1 MTKSELMDTIYQALR
16 DQGNQAISR
25 QEVIMAVGLILDHCA
40 RALAAGERIE
50 IRNFGAF
57 TLHTIAAKA
66 GRNPKTG
73 APVAVPEKRS
83 VHFKPGQAMRR
94 LVNSQ

>member
-1 MTKSELMDTIYQALR
+1 MTKSELMDTMYQALR

-25 QEVIMAVGLILDHCA
+25 QEVIIAVGLILDHCA
-40 RALAAGERIE
+40 RALADGERIE
-50 IRNFGAF
+50 IRDFGSF

-73 APVAVPEKRS
+73 ASVAVPEKRS
-83 VHFKPGQAMRR
+83 VHFKPGQAMRIQ
-94 LVNSQ
+94 VNSQ

>member
-1 MTKSELMDTIYQALR
+1 MTKSELMDTMYQSLR

-50 IRNFGAF
+50 IRDFGAF
-57 TLHTIAAKA
+57 MLHTIAART

-73 APVAVPEKRS
+73 ASVAVTEKRR
-83 VHFKPGQAMRR
+83 VHFKPGQAMRVQ
-94 LVNSQ
+94 VNSQ

>member
-1 MTKSELMDTIYQALR
+1 MTKSELMDTMYQALR

-40 RALAAGERIE
+40 RALADGERIE
-50 IRNFGAF
+50 IRDFGVF
-57 TLHTIAAKA
+57 TLHTIPAKA

-73 APVAVPEKRS
+73 ASVAVTEKHR

>member
-1 MTKSELMDTIYQALR
+1 MTKSELMETMYQSLR

-40 RALAAGERIE
+40 RALADGERIE
-50 IRNFGAF
+50 IRDFGTF
-57 TLHTIAAKA
+57 MLHTIAART

-73 APVAVPEKRS
+73 APVAVTEKRR
-83 VHFKPGQAMRR
+83 VHFKPGQAMRIQ
-94 LVNSQ
+94 VNSQ

>member
-16 DQGNQAISR
+16 DQGNEAISR
-25 QEVIMAVGLILDHCA
+25 QEVIKAVGLILDHCA
-40 RALAAGERIE
+40 RALVAGERIE
-50 IRNFGAF
+50 IRDFGVF

-83 VHFKPGQAMRR
+83 VHFKPGQAMRIQ
-94 LVNSQ
+94 VNSQ

>member
-1 MTKSELMDTIYQALR
+1 MTKSELMDTMYQALR

-40 RALAAGERIE
+40 RALADGERIE
-50 IRNFGAF
+50 IRDFGTF

-73 APVAVPEKRS
+73 ASVAVPEKRR
-83 VHFKPGQAMRR
+83 VHFKPGQAMRVQ
-94 LVNSQ
+94 VNSQ